1 MEEPIAK
8 RVKYARKSA
17 INLAPLSNRIKE
29 LLDERHESLRAAGI
43 HSGLD
48 HQFVRRIVNKGERPN
63 MVACIMLADYFGVNP
78 NEFLQLAQWPTL
90 KIFDLAHSNKQ
101 KQVPPEAVD
110 LALDLAEFPNAESR
124 RKLVGAFRTIL
135 KEIKKQE

>member
-8 RVKYARKSA
+8 RIKYARKSA

-48 HQFVRRIVNKGERPN
+48 HQYVRRIVNKGERPN

-90 KIFDLAHSNKQ
+90 KIFDLAHSNQK

-110 LALDLAEFPNAESR
+110 LALDLAEFSNEGSR
-124 RKLVGAFRTIL
+124 RKVVEAFRTIL
-135 KEIKKQE
+135 KEIKKRE

>member
-8 RVKYARKSA
+8 RVKHARKGD
-17 INLAPLSNRIKE
+17 INLVPLSNRIKE
-29 LLDERHESLRAAGI
+29 LLDERNESLRAAGI

-48 HQFVRRIVNKGERPN
+48 HQFVRRIVNGERPN
-63 MVACIMLADYFGVNP
+63 MVACIMLADYFDVNP

-124 RKLVGAFRTIL
+124 RKVVGAFRTIL